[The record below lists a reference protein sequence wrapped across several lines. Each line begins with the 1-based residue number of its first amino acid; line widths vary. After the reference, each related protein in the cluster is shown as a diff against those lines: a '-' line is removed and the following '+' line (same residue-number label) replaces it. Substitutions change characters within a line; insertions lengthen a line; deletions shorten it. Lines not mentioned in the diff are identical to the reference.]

1 MTFVLQP
8 FPEWNNFGVGYCTCQ
23 CFWDG
28 TWWPG
33 DVGQPQCN
41 YYLGWSQIRLLFCFR
56 TKSCSSCQVV
66 RVPTHPKSL
75 QMWPHCGVLSQHP
88 LFDVALEGRS
98 ISALVFFPLQRHL
111 RACNDHTYVLR
122 VSDSWAMQT
131 RVMVGESLSFHIGN
145 DGIMWF
151 HVHGRHQAVA
161 PIAACRKE
169 FSIFNSFV
177 VSFT

>member
-1 MTFVLQP
+1 MVRDDQGTSVSRSAII
-8 FPEWNNFGVGYCTCQ
+8 TS
-23 CFWDG
+23 DG
-28 TWWPG
+28 HK
-33 DVGQPQCN
+33 
-41 YYLGWSQIRLLFCFR
+41 SAFCFASARSRALLVRSWGYPR
-56 TKSCSSCQVV
+56 TQ
-66 RVPTHPKSL
+66 KSL

-131 RVMVGESLSFHIGN
+131 RVLVGESLSFHIGN

-161 PIAACRKE
+161 PIAACRRE